1 MNLNDREQLMG
12 INYDRGDWTK
22 ELLFY
27 LSCMLAAIYSAALAV
42 GVLSLN
48 LRPVHEDDWRPR
60 TCRSAVALVL
70 LDFLTVDSLSFALRI
85 MVTHQVMHI
94 PLSKL
99 LTGFLQDEVP
109 SVPATTFIIFIGL
122 ALTISFNVMFVRMFG
137 CCTCCRCGRHANAK
151 LLAQARNFDVRK

>member
-99 LTGFLQDEVP
+99 LT
-109 SVPATTFIIFIGL
+109 
-122 ALTISFNVMFVRMFG
+122 
-137 CCTCCRCGRHANAK
+137 
-151 LLAQARNFDVRK
+151 